1 MGSAPYN
8 RGGKISKGLYGSLL
22 ITLLAGLVGRH
33 LGPGYRLQEKAMSR
47 HRVNNTGSSRL
58 INMHVVSANVVNTAH
73 CQDCYLL
80 LCLFLAHE
88 NLCIVEVATYLC
100 LVLSSCSTYY
110 KPLHLFRT
118 REEMEK
124 SNAKS

>member
-1 MGSAPYN
+1 
-8 RGGKISKGLYGSLL
+8 
-22 ITLLAGLVGRH
+22 
-33 LGPGYRLQEKAMSR
+33 
-47 HRVNNTGSSRL
+47 
-58 INMHVVSANVVNTAH
+58 MHVVSANVANTAH

-110 KPLHLFRT
+110 KPLDLFRT